1 MRMNRFILLIML
13 IKRNQLLLSIF
24 AYFITFSISAQ
35 LGNLKNQAG
44 AAQEA
49 ANKAKADAEKA
60 AAEAKSQVGSLGTG
74 AFKSA
79 AKDIQ
84 FMLNSANLQLDNPE
98 YEVNGVNMDKFMKTT
113 LLPAL
118 KKLDKVLPAG
128 QKVYIIGHT
137 NRLGSEEKRG
147 TYIGN
152 IELSRLRAKSVELYL
167 KKYSGIRA
175 SRFKIIPKGSSSP
188 LSGVDPTNEKNC
200 RVSFDIGN

>member
-1 MRMNRFILLIML
+1 MSLLLVFYMNILSNRFVLSSILVCFVT
-13 IKRNQLLLSIF
+13 LSIN
-24 AYFITFSISAQ
+24 AQ
-35 LGNLKNQAG
+35 LGNLQNQAG
-44 AAQEA
+44 AAQDA
-49 ANKAKADAEKA
+49 ANKAK
-60 AAEAKSQVGSLGTG
+60 SQAQDLANQAGSLGAG

-98 YEVNGVNMDKFMKTT
+98 YKVNGVNMDKFMKTT

-118 KKLDKVLPAG
+118 KKLDKILPAG

-137 NRLGSEEKRG
+137 NSLGSEEKKG
-147 TYIGN
+147 SYIGN

-167 KKYSGIRA
+167 RKHSGIKS

-188 LSGVDPTNEKNC
+188 LSGVDPTDEKNC